1 MTLFLARS
9 GLEREKGLTPMVA
22 ISDAVRRLDR
32 KWDSGNG
39 WPKRLEWIEVS
50 EIRGWTGQR
59 VPFNF
64 PIVAIVGENGS
75 GKSTLLQ
82 AAACVYQ
89 APTPDDRTYYP
100 TEFFPETAWDKIT
113 DAEIRFSYQQGQ
125 QHLIGSVRK
134 PTTRWLGQ
142 PDRPQRPVQYIDLSR
157 LQPVATR
164 VGYARIAKNKH
175 QEKSARTF
183 TPEQLARFSEVM
195 GREYDSA
202 RFAVSDYDATRPI
215 PVLRKNR
222 SEYSGFHQGSG
233 ETTVAELLDVEL
245 PRYGL
250 VLIDEIES
258 SLHPRAQRRLIRDL
272 AEAARLQ
279 ECQIMLSTHSPY
291 ILEELPLKAR
301 NYILETSSTK
311 EIVTGV
317 SPQFAMTKM
326 DDEPHPECELYVED
340 ERAATMLNEILS
352 AKCREIFPRCR
363 SIPYGAANLGMAL
376 GQMVAAHRFPRP
388 TVVFLDGDNDT
399 APGCSLLP
407 GEDAPERVVFGT
419 LRQRSPAW
427 GDLWTRIGRDVA
439 STADACERSMLLG
452 DHHEWVKYAA
462 NQLQMGGETLWHA
475 MCAEYATKISETEVR
490 PIRDAIERVL
500 P

>member
-1 MTLFLARS
+1 
-9 GLEREKGLTPMVA
+9 MVY
-22 ISDAVRRLDR
+22 ISDAVRRLGR

-50 EIRGWTGQR
+50 KIRGWTGQR

-89 APTPDDRTYYP
+89 APAGERTYYP
-100 TEFFPETAWDKIT
+100 TEFFPETAWDQIT
-113 DAEIRFSYQQGQ
+113 DAEIRFGYQQGQ
-125 QHLIGSVRK
+125 QHPTGSVRK

-142 PDRPQRPVQYIDLSR
+142 PDRPERPISYIDLSR

-175 QEKSARTF
+175 AEKSARNF
-183 TPEQLARFSEVM
+183 SDEQLKRFSEVM
-195 GREYDSA
+195 GRDYDSA
-202 RFAVSDYDATRPI
+202 RIALSDYDANRPI
-215 PVLRKNR
+215 PVLRKNQ

-233 ETTVAELLDVEL
+233 ETTIAELLDVDL
-245 PRYGL
+245 PKYGL

-279 ECQIMLSTHSPY
+279 ECQIILSTHSPY
-291 ILEELPLKAR
+291 ILEELPLNAR
-301 NYILETSSTK
+301 NYILETGKSK

-352 AKCREIFPRCR
+352 AKCREIFPRTR
-363 SIPYGAANLGMAL
+363 AIPYGAANLGMAL
-376 GQMVAAHRFPRP
+376 GQMVAANRFPRP
-388 TVVFLDGDNDT
+388 TVVFLDGDNDN
-399 APGCSLLP
+399 APGCMLLP
-407 GEDAPERVVFGT
+407 GGDAPERVVFGT
-419 LRQRSPAW
+419 LRKRNPNW
-427 GDLWTRIGRDVA
+427 GELWTRIGRDVA
-439 STADACERSMLLG
+439 STADACERAMLLG
-452 DHHEWVKYAA
+452 DHHDWVKHAA
-462 NQLQMGGETLWHA
+462 NQLQIAGETLWQA
-475 MCAEYATKISETEVR
+475 MCAEYASKIAEAEVN
-490 PIRDAIERVL
+490 PVRDAIEKAI